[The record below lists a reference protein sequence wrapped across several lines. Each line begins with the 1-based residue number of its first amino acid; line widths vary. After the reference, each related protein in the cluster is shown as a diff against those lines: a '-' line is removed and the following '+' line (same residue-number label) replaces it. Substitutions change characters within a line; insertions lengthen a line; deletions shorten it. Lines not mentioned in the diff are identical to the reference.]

1 MRCDLHVH
9 TTHSGSCTVP
19 VLSRVCLESY
29 NEPLALYARLKQR
42 GMNLVTVTDHDS
54 IGAVAELRRHPDFF
68 LSEEVTCIMPSG
80 TEMHAGVY
88 GIDEHD
94 HAELQR
100 RRTDVESLLAYAV
113 ERNLFVTVN
122 HAYSSLNGP
131 RTEEDFE
138 LFARGFHGVE
148 TLNGMMLPRSNR
160 LAQDFAALHGKPT
173 LGGSDAHTLGSVG
186 KTYTEVRG
194 ARNAE
199 EFLAGMRRGQAVAM
213 GESGDYFKLTA
224 AVLGIGVSLV
234 KTKPWMLLCAAL
246 FAVAPM
252 VTAGNY
258 VREAAFAWRWRQ
270 RNQNAR
276 AGSVSVGVPAVSGEV
291 AL

>member
-9 TTHSGSCTVP
+9 TTHSGNCTIP

-29 NEPLALYARLKQR
+29 NEPHALYERLKQR

-54 IGAVAELRRHPDFF
+54 IGAVADLRRYSDFF

-88 GIDEHD
+88 GIEEKD
-94 HAELQR
+94 HFELQS
-100 RRTDVESLLAYAV
+100 RRTDVESLLSFAV
-113 ERNLFVTVN
+113 EHNLFVTVN

-131 RTEEDFE
+131 RTDADFA

-148 TLNGMMLPRSNR
+148 TLNGMMLPLSNR
-160 LAQDFAALHGKPT
+160 LAQEFAGRHNKPT
-173 LGGSDAHTLGSVG
+173 IGGSDAHTLGPLAR
-186 KTYTEVRG
+186 TFTEVPG
-194 ARNAE
+194 ARNAQ
-199 EFLAGMRRGQAVAM
+199 EFLAGIRRGQAVAL
-213 GESGDYFKLTA
+213 GESGDYLKLTA

-270 RNQNAR
+270 RNRNL
-276 AGSVSVGVPAVSGEV
+276 GPGGIPAVASGEV